1 MNIHPFIMEYLT
13 CAFLH
18 LIMCLAG
25 EEKIITL
32 PYPHLAVGGLPS
44 LALLGL
50 TRDAG
55 ARLYSAYQGLGG
67 LGRASAAH
75 RPPATS
81 RGDPFGACL
90 RPICAL
96 RWAGSCRLP
105 CLSFTRDVRARLDG
119 LCQGLGR
126 LGPRLGRS

>member
-1 MNIHPFIMEYLT
+1 MEYLT

-50 TRDAG
+50 SRDAG
-55 ARLYSAYQGLGG
+55 ARLSSTYQGLGG
-67 LGRASAAH
+67 LSRL
-75 RPPATS
+75 RPRIGLRRPRPA
-81 RGDPFGACL
+81 ACL
-90 RPICAL
+90 API
-96 RWAGSCRLP
+96 
-105 CLSFTRDVRARLDG
+105 
-119 LCQGLGR
+119 
-126 LGPRLGRS
+126 